1 MNKKKIRQRD
11 HKVQILEAAEKT
23 FAKKGFYVTTM
34 EEIAHQAQLAK
45 GTIYLYFD
53 SKEDLFFSVTERK
66 LDILLGKI
74 EEELKKSNLPSQRI
88 RKVIGVHLKFLEEN
102 GDFFKIMQSFSETLK
117 KKLEKKLK
125 DRIIQ
130 KQSYYIEILD
140 KLIQKAISKG
150 EIEPLDSKK
159 LAVILMGII
168 HSLTLYWISKKEKG
182 SLSKDESLAWK
193 VFWEGVKK

>member
-1 MNKKKIRQRD
+1 MNKRKIRQKN
-11 HKVQILEAAEKT
+11 HKIQILEAAEKI
-23 FAKKGFYVTTM
+23 FARKGFYTPI
-34 EEIAHQAQLAK
+34 EEIAKKAQLAK

-66 LDILLGKI
+66 LDILLNKI

-102 GDFFKIMQSFSETLK
+102 GDFFKIMQSFSESLK
-117 KKLEKKLK
+117 EKLEKKLR
-125 DRIIQ
+125 DRVIQ
-130 KQSYYIEILD
+130 KQSYYLEILD

-150 EIEPLDSKK
+150 EIEPLDSRK

-168 HSLTLYWISKKEKG
+168 HSLTLYWISKKEKD

>member
-1 MNKKKIRQRD
+1 MNKRKIRQRD
-11 HKVQILEAAEKT
+11 HKVQILEAAEKI
-23 FAKKGFYVTTM
+23 FAKKGFYTTTM
-34 EEIAHQAQLAK
+34 EEVAKEARLAK

-66 LDILLGKI
+66 LDILLNKI

-88 RKVIGVHLKFLEEN
+88 RRVIAVHLKFLEEN
-102 GDFFKIMQSFSETLK
+102 GDFFKIMQGFSGSLK
-117 KKLEKKLK
+117 EKLEKKLK
-125 DRIIQ
+125 DRVIQ

-140 KLIQKAISKG
+140 KLIQEAINKK
-150 EIEPLDSKK
+150 EVKLLDSRK

-168 HSLTLYWISKKEKG
+168 HSLTLYWISKKEKD
-182 SLSKDESLAWK
+182 SLSKDESLAWE

>member
-1 MNKKKIRQRD
+1 MNKRKIRQRD
-11 HKVQILEAAEKT
+11 HKIQILEAAEKT
-23 FAKKGFYVTTM
+23 FAKKGFYTTI
-34 EEIAHQAQLAK
+34 EEVAHQAQLAK

-66 LDILLGKI
+66 LDILLNKI

-88 RKVIGVHLKFLEEN
+88 RGVIAVHLKFLEEN
-102 GDFFKIMQSFSETLK
+102 EDFFKIMQGFSESLK
-117 KKLEKKLK
+117 EKLEKKLK
-125 DRIIQ
+125 DRVIQ

-140 KLIQKAISKG
+140 KLIQEAINKK
-150 EIEPLDSKK
+150 EVKLLDSRK

-168 HSLTLYWISKKEKG
+168 HSLTFHWISKKEKD
-182 SLSKDESLAWK
+182 SLSKDEALAWE